1 MIDLEATRKKMAQAI
16 EFLVG
21 EIGTLKTGR
30 ATPDLVARIM
40 VEAYETRM
48 PLVELAT
55 ITTSEAN
62 QLVVTPF
69 DQSVIKQIEKS
80 LSQDRDLGISPRIDG
95 QLIRLD
101 IPPLT
106 GERREEFVK
115 LLNQKIEAG
124 RVTLRQIRQE
134 VRAEIK
140 SLFEN
145 SQLSEDEKFR
155 LEEKLQE
162 LADEFM
168 EKIDQIGK
176 NKEKELLTT

>member
-1 MIDLEATRKKMAQAI
+1 MIDLDATRKKMAQAI
-16 EFLVG
+16 EFLVS
-21 EIGTLKTGR
+21 EIATLKTGR
-30 ATPDLVARIM
+30 ATPDLVAKIM
-40 VEAYETRM
+40 VDAYETKM

-55 ITTSEAN
+55 ITAPEAN
-62 QLVVTPF
+62 QLVVAPF

-115 LLNQKIEAG
+115 LLNQKLEAG

-134 VRAEIK
+134 MRAEIK
-140 SLFEN
+140 RSFEN
-145 SQLSEDEKFR
+145 SLLSEDEKFR
-155 LEEKLQE
+155 LEEKLQKI
-162 LADEFM
+162 ADEFM

-176 NKEKELLTT
+176 NKEKDLLTT